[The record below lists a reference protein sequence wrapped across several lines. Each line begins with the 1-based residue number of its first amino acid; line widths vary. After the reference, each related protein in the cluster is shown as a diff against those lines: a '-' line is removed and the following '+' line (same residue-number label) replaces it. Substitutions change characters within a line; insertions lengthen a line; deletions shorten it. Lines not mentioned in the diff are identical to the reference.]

1 MWMKSLPLAQPPNVK
16 AQHGVLGGLDDSGSR
31 RDGIA
36 ADVALNFICRP
47 SGTRDS
53 NLRVNP
59 AFHGENQ
66 AFHAGLSHSAP
77 PARWGIWHVNQHFV
91 WGFHLG
97 ASGAAQCSSASL
109 AEHHAHALA
118 PALVNRHEVPI
129 DLG

>member
-1 MWMKSLPLAQPPNVK
+1 MECWAGWMIPGPGGTAWLPMSRSIPYAVPP
-16 AQHGVLGGLDDSGSR
+16 GLGILIYAS
-31 RDGIA
+31 
-36 ADVALNFICRP
+36 
-47 SGTRDS
+47 T
-53 NLRVNP
+53 
-59 AFHGENQ
+59 
-66 AFHAGLSHSAP
+66 
-77 PARWGIWHVNQHFV
+77 QHFG